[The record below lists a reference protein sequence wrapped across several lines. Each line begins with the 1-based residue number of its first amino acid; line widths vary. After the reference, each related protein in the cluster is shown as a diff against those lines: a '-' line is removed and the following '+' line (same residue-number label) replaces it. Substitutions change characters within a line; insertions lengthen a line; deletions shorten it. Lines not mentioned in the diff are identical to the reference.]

1 MAFININNN
10 VDIDE
15 IRVMFRKLSRSIVKL
30 KTEVMTKLSDIKAA
44 HEEFK
49 TALTEEMQQISD
61 KIASLEQNIA
71 DGGSEEER
79 AELVADI
86 KAQTEK
92 VKGIIADQPVEPGE
106 GEVE

>member
-1 MAFININNN
+1 MAFITVNNN

-15 IRVMFRKLSRSIVKL
+15 IRSMFRKLSRSIVKL
-30 KTEVMTKLSDIKAA
+30 KTEVMTKLSDIKEA

-49 TALTEEMQQISD
+49 TALTEEMQQIAD
-61 KIASLEQNIA
+61 KITALEQNIA

-92 VKGIIADQPVEPGE
+92 VKGIIADEPGPGE